1 MSYQPNADAVIWFAN
16 QCFPDLKKSI
26 PDLKFYIIGI
36 EPTKEV
42 QALDKQNGIIV
53 TGFMENPYEIVRKC
67 MTMIVPIR
75 NGAGMQNK
83 ILESMIVGTPCII
96 SSIAEKGLNGR
107 NGETY
112 LVADTGQEYIEA
124 IKKLV
129 NDPLMRA
136 RIAKNAKTFVKQY
149 TWPYIKNK
157 LVEYILDITQ
167 VERVK

>member
-1 MSYQPNADAVIWFAN
+1 M
-16 QCFPDLKKSI
+16 
-26 PDLKFYIIGI
+26 KFYIIGI